1 MKLSE
6 EIRLAYL
13 QLKREVY
20 YDTSNLFLR
29 ESIAEF
35 EKNNF
40 HNVISESIQRIESYL
55 GDPESES
62 TWFLKEIDT
71 IDTLLLPKKIQY
83 HGKKFENLISN
94 VREQD
99 KYEVED
105 IFFYFSGSIPLHIL
119 SILWC
124 RLVGKILD
132 EKLTANCY
140 GNRINVV
147 YEASDENTNQIN
159 LFKTYFR
166 QYGTWRTKQ

>member
-83 HGKKFENLISN
+83 QQRDRKS
-94 VREQD
+94 
-99 KYEVED
+99 
-105 IFFYFSGSIPLHIL
+105 
-119 SILWC
+119 
-124 RLVGKILD
+124 
-132 EKLTANCY
+132 
-140 GNRINVV
+140 VV
-147 YEASDENTNQIN
+147 
-159 LFKTYFR
+159 
-166 QYGTWRTKQ
+166 